1 MSEPRIPEPLR
12 NLLPDLLDPGY
23 ARAAAR
29 RRSVRGP
36 GAPAHAAPPPDDR
49 RSQRVAL
56 VVGALLVGLVL
67 GIAADDAAAR
77 APGAEQA
84 RRGLVEDVREAR
96 GTTDELSEQARGLA
110 AGVHDAQREA
120 LAGDEVGEAAL
131 DTLRRLELT
140 AGTVAVTG
148 PGLRITVADGGEDR
162 TVLDR
167 DLQVLVNSVWASGAE
182 AVAIGGV
189 RLHPTA
195 TVRQAGGAV
204 LVDNRPTAQPYVIE
218 AIGDPA
224 GLHTRLVDTE
234 GYGRF
239 ATFTQVYGTR
249 FTVETAQSLTLPA
262 GTPAEPEL
270 ARKEEGR

>member
-1 MSEPRIPEPLR
+1 VPEPDSPSRRQELLR
-12 NLLPDLLDPGY
+12 SLLPELIDPGY
-23 ARAAAR
+23 ERAAAR
-29 RRSVRGP
+29 RPPGPSTPAQRRG
-36 GAPAHAAPPPDDR
+36 
-49 RSQRVAL
+49 QVVAL

-67 GIAADDAAAR
+67 GTAAADASAR

-84 RRGLVEDVREAR
+84 RRGLVDDVQEAR
-96 GTTDELSEQARGLA
+96 RRTDELSATAAGLA
-110 AGVHDAQREA
+110 VEVERARRAA
-120 LAGDEVGEAAL
+120 LAGDTLGERAL
-131 DTLRRLELT
+131 DELRDLGLPS
-140 AGTVAVTG
+140 ATVAVTG

-189 RLHPTA
+189 RLHPLA

-204 LVDNRPTAQPYVIE
+204 LVDNRPVAQPYVIE

-224 GLHTRLVDTE
+224 DLHTRLVGTE

-239 ATFTQVYGTR
+239 ATFTQVYGTT
-249 FTVETAQSLTLPA
+249 FTVEAAESLTLAA
-262 GTPAEPEL
+262 GTPAEPAL
-270 ARKEEGR
+270 ARKEGGR